1 MGRRERRG
9 LRGATEKDEEGEE
22 EAWGLIGEADME
34 VGIWDRKVENGDV
47 EVGVRNRHY

>member
-1 MGRRERRG
+1 MKRGKRRH
-9 LRGATEKDEEGEE
+9 
-22 EAWGLIGEADME
+22 GEADREADRE

>member
-9 LRGATEKDEEGEE
+9 LRGATEKDDEGEE
-22 EAWGLIGEADME
+22 EAWGLGEADRE

-47 EVGVRNRHY
+47 EVGVRNRRY

>member
-1 MGRRERRG
+1 MKRGKRRHG
-9 LRGATEKDEEGEE
+9 
-22 EAWGLIGEADME
+22 E